1 MDYSMQNEGAVVA
14 MVGDGIN
21 DSVALV
27 LFFHLVLSFSFY

>member
-1 MDYSMQNEGAVVA
+1 LQKEGAVVA

-27 LFFHLVLSFSFY
+27 TKLIHSFFFLFVSLI